1 MLRSPIINHD
11 KALLQ
16 QTSPIEMFLFD
27 DAQFLKEPRL
37 RMMQQA
43 FHSMRQT
50 TYTWAQQ
57 GILGESLKQDSDQQ
71 VRPADIAAFA
81 SATMQRPTLN
91 QYQADRIMY
100 ARQLIERL
108 IGCVKTMGQ
117 TCESDEKPQSEHRFC
132 DLVGTTFGARGH
144 IDHRGAWVYSR
155 FEPLQD
161 AHHPINRISMLQ
173 CTSQKM
179 ATPATLKLLPLH
191 EGQSH
196 DRVLEI
202 MELARW
208 LLRQPAYSPAA

>member
-1 MLRSPIINHD
+1 MNR
-11 KALLQ
+11 
-16 QTSPIEMFLFD
+16 FD
-27 DAQFLKEPRL
+27 DAQFLGEPRL

-57 GILGESLKQDSDQQ
+57 GLLGESLKQDSDQQ
-71 VRPADIAAFA
+71 VRPADIAVFA

-100 ARQLIERL
+100 AKQIIEKLIET
-108 IGCVKTMGQ
+108 VKAMGHV
-117 TCESDEKPQSEHRFC
+117 CESDEKPQCAPQFC
-132 DLVGTTFGARGH
+132 DLVGPTFGARGH
-144 IDHRGAWVYSR
+144 VDHRGAWLYSR

-173 CTSQKM
+173 IEHQKM
-179 ATPATLKLLPLH
+179 ATPATLRLVPLR
-191 EGQSH
+191 EGQAH

-208 LLRQPAYSPAA
+208 LLRQPAYSPAV

>member
-1 MLRSPIINHD
+1 MH
-11 KALLQ
+11 
-16 QTSPIEMFLFD
+16 MFD
-27 DAQFLKEPRL
+27 DAQFLGEPRL

-57 GILGESLKQDSDQQ
+57 GLLGQSLKQDSDQQ
-71 VRPADIAAFA
+71 VRPADIAVFA

-100 ARQLIERL
+100 AKPLIEKL
-108 IGCVKTMGQ
+108 IETVKTTGHV
-117 TCESDEKPQSEHRFC
+117 CECDEKPQCAPQFC
-132 DLVGTTFGARGH
+132 DIVGTTFGARGH
-144 IDHRGAWVYSR
+144 IDHRGAWIYSK

-173 CTSQKM
+173 SEHQTM
-179 ATPATLKLLPLH
+179 ATPATLKLLPLR
-191 EGQSH
+191 EGKSR

-208 LLRQPAYSPAA
+208 LLRQPAYSPAP